1 MHMFNEELWDEI
13 IRLHI
18 EEGRTYQSLHEEFG
32 PAPHTIGKRVRNFRR
47 KAKDNE
53 TQAELLGNMEEI
65 RRLREE
71 LAEARKENDFLKKLA
86 AFYAKETK

>member
-1 MHMFNEELWDEI
+1 MYSKEIWDEI

-32 PAPHTIGKRVRNFRR
+32 PSAHTIGEHVRRFLH
-47 KAKDNE
+47 KAKE
-53 TQAELLGNMEEI
+53 SQAQAEILGNMEEI

-71 LAEARKENDFLKKLA
+71 LAETKKENDFLKKLA
-86 AFYAKETK
+86 AFYAKEIK

>member
-1 MHMFNEELWDEI
+1 MYSKEIWDEI
-13 IRLHI
+13 IRLHL

-32 PAPHTIGKRVRNFRR
+32 PAPHTISNHVRRVLR

-65 RRLREE
+65 RRLCEE
-71 LAEARKENDFLKKLA
+71 LAEAKKENDFLKKLA
-86 AFYAKETK
+86 AFYAKEIK